1 MTDLTSTIEAKSDQL
16 GADDIMAGPR
26 TITITKVSADTG
38 SSEQPIIVSF
48 NGDNGKP
55 WKPCK
60 SMRRLLVAVW
70 GANGAEYVGRSVTLY
85 RDPTVKWGGLEVG
98 GIRIS
103 HMSHIDKP
111 VTIALTATRGNK
123 KPVTVKPLEVQRQD
137 TKPAAPAGISKREFA
152 DRLRE
157 LIDHGTVQA
166 ANDYWDANEDV
177 RSQFAEDKIF
187 AMSEAL
193 AAKIEKENAND
204 QD

>member
-16 GADDIMAGPR
+16 GADDLMSGPR
-26 TITITKVSADTG
+26 NIKITKVSADTG
-38 SSEQPIIVSF
+38 SSEQPIIVNF
-48 NGDNGKP
+48 EGDNKKP

-123 KPVTVKPLEVQRQD
+123 KPVTVKPIELQRQD
-137 TKPAAPAGISKREFA
+137 TKTADAPTGISKREFA

-157 LIDHGTVQA
+157 LIDHGTVASANEYWA
-166 ANDYWDANEDV
+166 ANEAV
-177 RSQFAEDKIF
+177 RAQLPQDKIL
-187 AMSEAL
+187 AMETAL
-193 AAKIEKENAND
+193 ANMIEPTK
-204 QD
+204 